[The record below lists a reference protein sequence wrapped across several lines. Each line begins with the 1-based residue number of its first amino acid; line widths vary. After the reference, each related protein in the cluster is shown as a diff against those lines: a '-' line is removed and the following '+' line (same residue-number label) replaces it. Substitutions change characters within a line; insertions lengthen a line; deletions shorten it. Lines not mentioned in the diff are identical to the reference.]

1 MNRDQD
7 TDIQKWKLV
16 EILNTNVLCV
26 QNTLRM
32 ITDTP
37 VVSIETLKSV
47 AKLLVESDIVNL
59 TSSIEKIS
67 KIKYVV
73 LLMMIR
79 IKLVVI

>member
-7 TDIQKWKLV
+7 IDIQKWKLV
-16 EILNTNVLCV
+16 EILNTNALCV

-59 TSSIEKIS
+59 TNSIEKIS
-67 KIKYVV
+67 KIK
-73 LLMMIR
+73 
-79 IKLVVI
+79 

>member
-1 MNRDQD
+1 MNQDQD
-7 TDIQKWKLV
+7 IDIQKWKLV
-16 EILNTNVLCV
+16 EILNTNALCV

-67 KIKYVV
+67 KIK
-73 LLMMIR
+73 
-79 IKLVVI
+79 

>member
-1 MNRDQD
+1 MNQDQD
-7 TDIQKWKLV
+7 IDIQKWKLV

-47 AKLLVESDIVNL
+47 AKLLVESDIANL

-67 KIKYVV
+67 KIK
-73 LLMMIR
+73 
-79 IKLVVI
+79 

>member
-7 TDIQKWKLV
+7 IDIQKWKLV
-16 EILNTNVLCV
+16 EILNTNALCV

-47 AKLLVESDIVNL
+47 AKLLVESDIANL

-67 KIKYVV
+67 KIK
-73 LLMMIR
+73 
-79 IKLVVI
+79 

>member
-16 EILNTNVLCV
+16 EILNTNVLYV
-26 QNTLRM
+26 QNTLRI

-37 VVSIETLKSV
+37 AVSIETLKSV

-67 KIKYVV
+67 KIK
-73 LLMMIR
+73 
-79 IKLVVI
+79 

>member
-1 MNRDQD
+1 MNQDRDI
-7 TDIQKWKLV
+7 DIQKWKLV
-16 EILNTNVLCV
+16 EILNTNMLCV

-37 VVSIETLKSV
+37 AVSIETLKSV

-67 KIKYVV
+67 KIK
-73 LLMMIR
+73 
-79 IKLVVI
+79 

>member
-1 MNRDQD
+1 MNQDQNI
-7 TDIQKWKLV
+7 DIQKWKLV
-16 EILNTNVLCV
+16 EILNTNALCV

-37 VVSIETLKSV
+37 TVSIETLKSV

-67 KIKYVV
+67 KIK
-73 LLMMIR
+73 
-79 IKLVVI
+79 

>member
-7 TDIQKWKLV
+7 IGIQKWKLV

-32 ITDTP
+32 ITDTA
-37 VVSIETLKSV
+37 VVSIEALKSV

-67 KIKYVV
+67 KIK
-73 LLMMIR
+73 
-79 IKLVVI
+79 

>member
-1 MNRDQD
+1 MNRDQ
-7 TDIQKWKLV
+7 DIQKWKLV
-16 EILNTNVLCV
+16 EILNTNVLCA

-67 KIKYVV
+67 KIK
-73 LLMMIR
+73 
-79 IKLVVI
+79 

>member
-7 TDIQKWKLV
+7 IDIQRWKLV

-37 VVSIETLKSV
+37 VASIETLKSV

-67 KIKYVV
+67 KIK
-73 LLMMIR
+73 
-79 IKLVVI
+79 

>member
-7 TDIQKWKLV
+7 IGIQKWKLV

-37 VVSIETLKSV
+37 TVSIETLKSV
-47 AKLLVESDIVNL
+47 AKLLVEGDIVNL

-67 KIKYVV
+67 KIK
-73 LLMMIR
+73 
-79 IKLVVI
+79 

>member
-1 MNRDQD
+1 MNRDQNI
-7 TDIQKWKLV
+7 DIQKWKLV

-47 AKLLVESDIVNL
+47 AKLLVESDIANL

-67 KIKYVV
+67 KIK
-73 LLMMIR
+73 
-79 IKLVVI
+79 

>member
-7 TDIQKWKLV
+7 IDIQKWKLV

-26 QNTLRM
+26 KNTLRM

-67 KIKYVV
+67 KIK
-73 LLMMIR
+73 
-79 IKLVVI
+79 

>member
-7 TDIQKWKLV
+7 IDIQKWKLV
-16 EILNTNVLCV
+16 EILNTNALCV

-67 KIKYVV
+67 KIK
-73 LLMMIR
+73 
-79 IKLVVI
+79 

>member
-7 TDIQKWKLV
+7 IGIQKWKLV
-16 EILNTNVLCV
+16 EILNTNALCV

-47 AKLLVESDIVNL
+47 AKLLVESDIANL

-67 KIKYVV
+67 KIK
-73 LLMMIR
+73 
-79 IKLVVI
+79 

>member
-7 TDIQKWKLV
+7 IDIQKWKLV
-16 EILNTNVLCV
+16 EILNTNVICV

-47 AKLLVESDIVNL
+47 AKLLVESDIANL

-67 KIKYVV
+67 KIK
-73 LLMMIR
+73 
-79 IKLVVI
+79 

>member
-47 AKLLVESDIVNL
+47 AKLLVESDIANL

-67 KIKYVV
+67 KIK
-73 LLMMIR
+73 
-79 IKLVVI
+79 

>member
-1 MNRDQD
+1 MNQD
-7 TDIQKWKLV
+7 KDIDIQRWKLV

-67 KIKYVV
+67 KIK
-73 LLMMIR
+73 
-79 IKLVVI
+79 

>member
-59 TSSIEKIS
+59 TNSIQKIS
-67 KIKYVV
+67 KIK
-73 LLMMIR
+73 
-79 IKLVVI
+79 

>member
-7 TDIQKWKLV
+7 IDIQKWKLV

-26 QNTLRM
+26 QNTLHM

-67 KIKYVV
+67 KIK
-73 LLMMIR
+73 
-79 IKLVVI
+79 

>member
-7 TDIQKWKLV
+7 IDIQKWKLV
-16 EILNTNVLCV
+16 EILNTNALCV

-67 KIKYVV
+67 NIK
-73 LLMMIR
+73 
-79 IKLVVI
+79 

>member
-7 TDIQKWKLV
+7 IDIQKWKLV

-47 AKLLVESDIVNL
+47 AKLLVESDIANL

-67 KIKYVV
+67 KIK
-73 LLMMIR
+73 
-79 IKLVVI
+79 

>member
-1 MNRDQD
+1 MNRDQNI
-7 TDIQKWKLV
+7 DIQKWKLV
-16 EILNTNVLCV
+16 EILNTNALCV

-67 KIKYVV
+67 KIK
-73 LLMMIR
+73 
-79 IKLVVI
+79 

>member
-7 TDIQKWKLV
+7 IDIQRWKLV

-47 AKLLVESDIVNL
+47 AKLLVESDIANL

-67 KIKYVV
+67 KIK
-73 LLMMIR
+73 
-79 IKLVVI
+79 

>member
-1 MNRDQD
+1 MNQDQD
-7 TDIQKWKLV
+7 IDIQKWKLV

-37 VVSIETLKSV
+37 IVSIETLKSV
-47 AKLLVESDIVNL
+47 AKLLVEGDIVNL

-67 KIKYVV
+67 KIK
-73 LLMMIR
+73 
-79 IKLVVI
+79 

>member
-1 MNRDQD
+1 MNQDQD
-7 TDIQKWKLV
+7 IDIQRWKLV
-16 EILNTNVLCV
+16 EILNTNALCV

-47 AKLLVESDIVNL
+47 AKLLVESDIANL

-67 KIKYVV
+67 KIK
-73 LLMMIR
+73 
-79 IKLVVI
+79 

>member
-1 MNRDQD
+1 MNQDQD
-7 TDIQKWKLV
+7 IDIQKWKLV
-16 EILNTNVLCV
+16 EILNTNALCV

-37 VVSIETLKSV
+37 TVSIETLKSV

-67 KIKYVV
+67 KIK
-73 LLMMIR
+73 
-79 IKLVVI
+79 

>member
-7 TDIQKWKLV
+7 IDIQKWKLV
-16 EILNTNVLCV
+16 EILNANALCV

-67 KIKYVV
+67 KIK
-73 LLMMIR
+73 
-79 IKLVVI
+79 